1 MSDGPLEVKPE
12 AKTYETLKISRKGST
27 GTPTTFESFELL
39 LTSASAKTAKRNPSD
54 KTRCEALRKAKM
66 TYMQHV

>member
-1 MSDGPLEVKPE
+1 MSDSPLEIKPE
-12 AKTYETLKISRKGST
+12 AKTYEALRISRKGST

-39 LTSASAKTAKRNPSD
+39 LTSASAAKRNASD

-66 TYMQHV
+66 TYMQHA